1 MKIKELLTINLAEDI
16 KNVIDLE
23 DESEAEI
30 RSEIDNYIVTDGLAQ
45 DYSKFVSTF
54 TSNIVETGVWISGFY
69 GSGKSYF
76 GKLLGYLLNNRSI
89 AGTPA
94 RDRILNRF
102 TGINEEALVKNELAK
117 LHKEKCRVVFLD
129 IAKQDTS
136 KGFPFAL
143 YRNFL
148 KTLDLPENEHGILL
162 YQLLIGSKQS
172 NIHELMQT
180 KLSVK
185 WSEIKTKLL
194 QYAKA
199 TKDLYLKQGH
209 SESDYNG

>member
-1 MKIKELLTINLAEDI
+1 MKIKEMLTINLTEDI

-23 DESEAEI
+23 DVSEAEI
-30 RSEIDNYIVTDGLAQ
+30 RSEIENYIVTDGLSQ

-102 TGINEEALVKNELAK
+102 TGISEEALVKNELAK
-117 LHKEKCRVVFLD
+117 LNKEKCRNCWARFFCSGGCHANADLFHGD
-129 IAKQDTS
+129 IRQPYEVGCEIQKKRLECAILVQACLALEKS
-136 KGFPFAL
+136 K
-143 YRNFL
+143 
-148 KTLDLPENEHGILL
+148 
-162 YQLLIGSKQS
+162 
-172 NIHELMQT
+172 
-180 KLSVK
+180 
-185 WSEIKTKLL
+185 
-194 QYAKA
+194 
-199 TKDLYLKQGH
+199 
-209 SESDYNG
+209 

>member
-30 RSEIDNYIVTDGLAQ
+30 RSEIENYIVTDGLAQ

-102 TGINEEALVKNELAK
+102 TGISEEALLKNELAK
-117 LHKEKCRVVFLD
+117 LNKEKCRVVFLD

-136 KGFPFAL
+136 KGFSFAL

-194 QYAKA
+194 Q
-199 TKDLYLKQGH
+199 
-209 SESDYNG
+209 

>member
-30 RSEIDNYIVTDGLAQ
+30 RSEIENYIVTDGLAQ

-102 TGINEEALVKNELAK
+102 TGISEEAFHNG
-117 LHKEKCRVVFLD
+117 VVVP
-129 IAKQDTS
+129 S
-136 KGFPFAL
+136 
-143 YRNFL
+143 
-148 KTLDLPENEHGILL
+148 DLI
-162 YQLLIGSKQS
+162 
-172 NIHELMQT
+172 
-180 KLSVK
+180 V
-185 WSEIKTKLL
+185 
-194 QYAKA
+194 
-199 TKDLYLKQGH
+199 
-209 SESDYNG
+209 